1 MNSATVLW
9 LSEHMAADEYPTTLE
24 ELLHRP
30 EWHEWAAC
38 RGRGQELF
46 IVERGGNYQA
56 AKALCAVCPV
66 DRECLAF
73 ALADEDLVGFWA
85 GTTES
90 ERRRLRGARSGA
102 A

>member
-1 MNSATVLW
+1 
-9 LSEHMAADEYPTTLE
+9 MAADEFPTLLE
-24 ELLHRP
+24 EVLRRP
-30 EWHEWAAC
+30 AWHEWAAC
-38 RGRGQELF
+38 RGKGQEHF

-66 DRECLAF
+66 DRECLRF
-73 ALADEDLVGFWA
+73 ALADEELVGFWA

-90 ERRRLRGARSGA
+90 ERRRLRGARTGA